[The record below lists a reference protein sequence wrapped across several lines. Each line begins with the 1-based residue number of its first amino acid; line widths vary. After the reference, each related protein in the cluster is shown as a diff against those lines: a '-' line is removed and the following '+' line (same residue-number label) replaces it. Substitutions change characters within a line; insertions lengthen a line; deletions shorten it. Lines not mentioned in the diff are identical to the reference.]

1 MITPRAPLTRCGWGL
16 VRSSR
21 PSGIPN
27 SVEKMS
33 RPVLRRW
40 IFFQSCRTTMAAMVI
55 EISTLSGAATLR
67 GRKKAR
73 SGTAMRASPK
83 PKVDRIRVARKMM
96 RRTRMVARSMVDLR
110 EAFVGFLCIL

>member
-1 MITPRAPLTRCGWGL
+1 M
-16 VRSSR
+16 
-21 PSGIPN
+21 PN
-27 SVEKMS
+27 SVEKTS
-33 RPVLRRW
+33 QPVLSRW

-55 EISTLSGAATLR
+55 EISTLSGAATLT
-67 GRKKAR
+67 GRKMAR

-110 EAFVGFLCIL
+110 GRVRWLLCIL